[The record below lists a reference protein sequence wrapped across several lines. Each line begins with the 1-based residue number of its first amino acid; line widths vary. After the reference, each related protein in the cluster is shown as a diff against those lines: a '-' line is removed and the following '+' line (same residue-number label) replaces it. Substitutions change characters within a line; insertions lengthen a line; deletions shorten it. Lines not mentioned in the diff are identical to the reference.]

1 MRNLLYPAAVM
12 AALALSS
19 PGGAADAPADG
30 AADFGRLFTNTCL
43 AAFGDARKVEQFMET
58 NGLAPL
64 PAGSAQSFLLG
75 KAGKAWAISLGSGNY
90 AVAQTDDGVCAVFAR
105 QAQPDALVAEF
116 QRLLNSVPAPLQVT
130 EVKTSGPNREGTHT
144 RSWGVNAP
152 DAPSGVLFT
161 LTTSND
167 PSMPLQAMAS
177 MASVSTREF
186 IPVAT
191 PKQR

>member
-1 MRNLLYPAAVM
+1 MRNLLYPVAIA

-19 PGGAADAPADG
+19 PVRAADAPAG
-30 AADFGRLFTNTCL
+30 AAADFGRLFTNTCL
-43 AAFGDARKVEQFMET
+43 AAFGDARKVEQFMES

-64 PAGSAQSFLLG
+64 PEPTAQSFLMG
-75 KAGKAWAISLGSGNY
+75 KAGKAWAISLGGGNY

-105 QAQPDALVAEF
+105 QAQPAAVVGEF
-116 QRLLNSVPAPLQVT
+116 QRLLQSVPAPLQVT
-130 EVKTSGPNREGTHT
+130 EVKSSGPNREGTQT

-152 DAPSGVLFT
+152 EAPTGVLFT
-161 LTTSND
+161 LTTSSD

-186 IPVAT
+186 IPVTA